1 VPTGLPA
8 RCLDAGASIF
18 SEASPEKMILK
29 EIEPVTTGTGLTE
42 REFSQFSKLIYE
54 RAGIHMAPSK
64 MALVSGRLAKRLK
77 HYQLDSYGDYFRLV
91 MREGGTELQL
101 MVDLLTTNETY
112 FFRESKHMDYLREHI
127 LPQHGGGRAFRLWS
141 AASSSG
147 EEPYSL
153 AMVLADVLGDGL
165 WEVLGSDIS
174 ARVLEKARRGHYSL
188 DRTEGMPGHY
198 RSRFCLK
205 GTGTQA
211 GTLLIDRNL
220 RSRVQFMQINLNEQ
234 LPKLGEF
241 DVIFLR
247 NVMIY
252 FDQETKRRVVSRI
265 LPLLRSGGYFF
276 VSHSETLHGINDT
289 LQVVAPSVY
298 QKP

>member
-1 VPTGLPA
+1 VTS
-8 RCLDAGASIF
+8 GA
-18 SEASPEKMILK
+18 
-29 EIEPVTTGTGLTE
+29 VLTE

-54 RAGIHMAPSK
+54 RAGIHLPPSK
-64 MALVSGRLAKRLK
+64 LALVSGRLAKRVK
-77 HYQLDSYGDYFRLV
+77 HYQFDSYGDYFRLV
-91 MREGGTELQL
+91 MREGGAELQL

-112 FFRESKHMDYLREHI
+112 FFREPKHLDYLRDHI
-127 LPQHGGGRAFRLWS
+127 LPEHRAGRAFRIWS

-188 DRTEGMPGHY
+188 DRTEGLPFHY
-198 RSRFCLK
+198 RSRYCLK
-205 GTGTQA
+205 GVGSYE
-211 GTLLIDRNL
+211 GTLLVDRSI
-220 RSRVQFMQINLNEQ
+220 RSRVQFMQVNLIEP

-252 FDQETKRRVVSRI
+252 FDLETKRAVVARL

-289 LQVVAPSVY
+289 LRIVAPSVY
-298 QKP
+298 RKP